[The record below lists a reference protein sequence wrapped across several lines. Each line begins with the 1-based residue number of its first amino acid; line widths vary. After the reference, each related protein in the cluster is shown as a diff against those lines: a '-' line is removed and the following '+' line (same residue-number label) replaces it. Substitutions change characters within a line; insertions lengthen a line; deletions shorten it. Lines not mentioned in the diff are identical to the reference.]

1 MEGGRRVGEGGGG
14 GVGGGGVRGGGGDGG
29 EARGG
34 EGAVEQ
40 GGGGGAGPGGAV
52 RHARGAAAA
61 GGQLAGHRDVRRPR
75 LRRREQGADAAHL
88 RRRAPRRVR
97 DVAARPDHG
106 WFSLSLSGFGVCSSC
121 CTVSYVGLS
130 SFLQSRFV
138 ADSPFWP
145 AEYEHANNVC
155 CVFVP
160 NSNVALPTVSN

>member
-1 MEGGRRVGEGGGG
+1 MGGNGGEGGGVGEGGGG

-106 WFSLSLSGFGVCSSC
+106 WFPSLSLGFWCLFVVLYRVVRRVVFILAISVRCRLAILAGGV
-121 CTVSYVGLS
+121 
-130 SFLQSRFV
+130 
-138 ADSPFWP
+138 
-145 AEYEHANNVC
+145 
-155 CVFVP
+155 
-160 NSNVALPTVSN
+160 